1 VQENLVISDILYK
14 SSIYGSMIQNIEGKR
29 GFLLLIKWIFTD
41 TLKIK
46 IVHISGVLCVV
57 LI

>member
-1 VQENLVISDILYK
+1 VQVNLVISDILYK
-14 SSIYGSMIQNIEGKR
+14 SSIYGSIIQNKGKR
-29 GFLLLIKWIFTD
+29 GFPLLIKWIFTD

-46 IVHISGVLCVV
+46 IVYISAVLCVV